1 MRADQLLVS
10 RGLAPSRAAAQR
22 LIARGAARWH
32 APAGWVVPRKAGEAL
47 PDDCE
52 VRVDDDAELRYASRG
67 GLKLE
72 GALARSGV
80 DPHGL
85 VCLDLGQSTGGFS
98 DCLLRAGAARVVGVD
113 VGHGQ
118 LHESLRADPRV
129 RAFEGLN
136 VRALDAAALGEA
148 FPHGGF
154 DLVVADLSFIS
165 LAHAL
170 APAFALARPGA
181 RLIALVK
188 PQFELGPGA
197 VDRRGVVRDDAR
209 YEGLR
214 ERIERAARERGWIPE
229 DWFDS
234 PLAGGDG
241 NREFFLEARKR

>member
-1 MRADQLLVS
+1 MIRADQLLVL
-10 RGLAPSRAAAQR
+10 RGLAPSRSAAQR
-22 LIARGAARWH
+22 LIARGAASWR
-32 APAGWVVPRKAGEAL
+32 APTGWVVPRKAGEAL
-47 PDDCE
+47 PHDCE
-52 VRVDDDAELRYASRG
+52 IRVDDDAELRYASRG

-85 VCLDLGQSTGGFS
+85 ACLDLGQGTGGFT
-98 DCLLRAGAARVVGVD
+98 DCLLRAGAGRVVGVD
-113 VGHGQ
+113 VGRGQ
-118 LHESLRADPRV
+118 LHASLRTDPRV
-129 RAFEGLN
+129 RAFEALN

-170 APAFALARPGA
+170 APACALARPGA
-181 RLIALVK
+181 RLVALVK

-197 VDRRGVVRDDAR
+197 VDRRGIVRDRAHDAS
-209 YEGLR
+209 LR
-214 ERIERAARERGWIPE
+214 ERIERAARDSGWVAE

-234 PLAGGDG
+234 PIAGGDG
-241 NREFFLEARKR
+241 NREFFLEARK